1 MPPTTCRE
9 RDAGAPSEAQIG
21 WSRFLTQLQKDAKLW
36 LVVFFFL
43 WLFRWVMI
51 FLFRDQSTEAM
62 RMSDLLKCAYA
73 GGRCDSVAATYCV
86 LPCILFSVG
95 AGFWG
100 FVRLAERVRLIA
112 GILFLVLGSL
122 VCATAIGFFQE
133 YKDRFNQWIFGVIYD
148 DLGAILKTIW
158 GPNAVDQ
165 PEHLRVLV
173 NALRRKLERDP
184 AKPQYI
190 KTEPWVGYRFSEE

>member
-1 MPPTTCRE
+1 MPPTTCRG
-9 RDAGAPSEAQIG
+9 RDAVAPSQAQIG

-86 LPCILFSVG
+86 LPSILFSIG

-100 FVRLAERVRLIA
+100 FVRLAERVRLVG

-122 VCATAIGFFQE
+122 VCATEIGFFQE
-133 YKDRFNQWIFGVIYD
+133 YKDQFNQWIFGVIYD
-148 DLGAILKTIW
+148 DLDAILKTIW
-158 GPNAVDQ
+158 A
-165 PEHLRVLV
+165 
-173 NALRRKLERDP
+173 
-184 AKPQYI
+184 QYHVVWI
-190 KTEPWVGYRFSEE
+190 LIGLAAGICV